1 MIDHPETFRNERRS
15 RARTDENRVVRR
27 TLVARL
33 AAGTA
38 VAALAVSACGSGD
51 EDGDT
56 GAAEASTGGTVVD
69 SPIASAA
76 TDAAADADAPAVA
89 GVDLGT
95 AELDPASDVATNPL
109 PDLVVDDV
117 RRDTEVN
124 LRNLLPAERPVL
136 LWLWAPH

>member
-1 MIDHPETFRNERRS
+1 
-15 RARTDENRVVRR
+15 VRR

-51 EDGDT
+51 EGGDA
-56 GAAEASTGGTVVD
+56 GSEASTGGTVVD
-69 SPIASAA
+69 PPPASAPEDA
-76 TDAAADADAPAVA
+76 TDGAAPVA

-95 AELDPASDVATNPL
+95 EEVDPASDVATNPL

-117 RRDTEVN
+117 RRDAKVN

-136 LWLWAPH
+136 LCDGEALAGWLGAYPEDEVLELSAPYLFG

>member
-1 MIDHPETFRNERRS
+1 M
-15 RARTDENRVVRR
+15 RR

-56 GAAEASTGGTVVD
+56 GAEEASTGGTVVD
-69 SPIASAA
+69 PPPASAA
-76 TDAAADADAPAVA
+76 TDATAGADAPAVA

-95 AELDPASDVATNPL
+95 TELDPASDVATNPL

>member
-1 MIDHPETFRNERRS
+1 
-15 RARTDENRVVRR
+15 VRR
-27 TLVARL
+27 TLPARL

-38 VAALAVSACGSGD
+38 VAALALSACGSGD
-51 EDGDT
+51 EEGEA
-56 GAAEASTGGTVVD
+56 GSEQASTGGTIVD
-69 SPIASAA
+69 PPDAS
-76 TDAAADADAPAVA
+76 AAADAAAHSDAPAVA

-95 AELDPASDVATNPL
+95 ADLDPTSDVPTNPL

>member
-1 MIDHPETFRNERRS
+1 ML
-15 RARTDENRVVRR
+15 R

-51 EDGDT
+51 EGDDT
-56 GAAEASTGGTVVD
+56 GAEEASTRTVVD
-69 SPIASAA
+69 PPPASAA
-76 TDAAADADAPAVA
+76 EDATDGAAPVA

-95 AELDPASDVATNPL
+95 AEVDPASDVATNPL

>member
-1 MIDHPETFRNERRS
+1 M
-15 RARTDENRVVRR
+15 RR

-38 VAALAVSACGSGD
+38 VATLAVSACGSGD
-51 EDGDT
+51 ESGDT
-56 GAAEASTGGTVVD
+56 GAEEASTGGTVVD
-69 SPIASAA
+69 PPPASAA
-76 TDAAADADAPAVA
+76 EDATDGAAPVA

-95 AELDPASDVATNPL
+95 AEVDPASDVATNPL

-117 RRDTEVN
+117 RRDAKVN